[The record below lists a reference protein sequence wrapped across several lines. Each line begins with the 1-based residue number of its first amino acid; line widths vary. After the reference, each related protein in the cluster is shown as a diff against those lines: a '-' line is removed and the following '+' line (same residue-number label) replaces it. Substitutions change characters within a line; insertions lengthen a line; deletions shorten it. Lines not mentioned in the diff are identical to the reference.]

1 MALLVTGG
9 AGYIGSVATELLLS
23 AGERVVVLDNLSR
36 GHRGAVAPEA
46 TFIEGDIRDR
56 ALLDSL
62 FNQHEIDTIMHFAAF
77 ALVGESVE
85 KPALYFENNVN
96 GSHRLL
102 NAAVDAGVKRFIFSS
117 TCATY
122 GFPDRVPLTE
132 DLPTRPINPYG
143 LSKRMVEEILEW
155 YATAYDFQYVALRYF
170 NACGATESHGEDHAP
185 ETHLIPNIFRA
196 ITGEGGP
203 LQVFG
208 DDYNTP
214 DGTCIRDYVH
224 VTDLIDAHIRSVNY
238 LREGGASDYFNLGTE
253 TGNSVLEV
261 IRAVERVTGVT
272 VPYTIAPRRAGDADR
287 LVASSAKA
295 REVLRWQPAKRDIEL
310 VVSDAW
316 RWHQA
321 HPRGYGA

>member
-1 MALLVTGG
+1 
-9 AGYIGSVATELLLS
+9 Y
-23 AGERVVVLDNLSR
+23 R
-36 GHRGAVAPEA
+36 EA
-46 TFIEGDIRDR
+46 
-56 ALLDSL
+56 
-62 FNQHEIDTIMHFAAF
+62 
-77 ALVGESVE
+77 
-85 KPALYFENNVN
+85 
-96 GSHRLL
+96 
-102 NAAVDAGVKRFIFSS
+102 
-117 TCATY
+117 
-122 GFPDRVPLTE
+122 
-132 DLPTRPINPYG
+132 
-143 LSKRMVEEILEW
+143 
-155 YATAYDFQYVALRYF
+155 
-170 NACGATESHGEDHAP
+170 
-185 ETHLIPNIFRA
+185 THLITRALKTAHGEFPKLFIFG
-196 ITGEGGP
+196 T
-203 LQVFG
+203 
-208 DDYNTP
+208 DYPTP

>member
-132 DLPTRPINPYG
+132 DLPTRPINP
-143 LSKRMVEEILEW
+143 
-155 YATAYDFQYVALRYF
+155 
-170 NACGATESHGEDHAP
+170 
-185 ETHLIPNIFRA
+185 
-196 ITGEGGP
+196 
-203 LQVFG
+203 
-208 DDYNTP
+208 
-214 DGTCIRDYVH
+214 
-224 VTDLIDAHIRSVNY
+224 
-238 LREGGASDYFNLGTE
+238 
-253 TGNSVLEV
+253 
-261 IRAVERVTGVT
+261 
-272 VPYTIAPRRAGDADR
+272 
-287 LVASSAKA
+287 
-295 REVLRWQPAKRDIEL
+295 
-310 VVSDAW
+310 
-316 RWHQA
+316 
-321 HPRGYGA
+321 